1 MFSAHV
7 LINYIISS
15 GFILPEALC
24 GKYLDDSVKL

>member
-1 MFSAHV
+1 MFSARV

-15 GFILPEALC
+15 GFILPVALC